1 MPNAEGRGTHMNL
14 SGVLL
19 ARYAPNLENG
29 IRLIEFLTEDVAQEM
44 YADINYEYPLKAGV
58 GVSDMVASFGELNAD
73 TLDLITIANG
83 REMASKMVDLVGF
96 DE

>member
-1 MPNAEGRGTHMNL
+1 MLHKFYQYHFDDLG
-14 SGVLL
+14 LL
-19 ARYAPNLENG
+19 LQTYHHDLE
-29 IRLIEFLTEDVAQEM
+29 L
-44 YADINYEYPLKAGV
+44 NYEYPLRAGV

-83 REMASKMVDLVGF
+83 REMASKIVDLVGF